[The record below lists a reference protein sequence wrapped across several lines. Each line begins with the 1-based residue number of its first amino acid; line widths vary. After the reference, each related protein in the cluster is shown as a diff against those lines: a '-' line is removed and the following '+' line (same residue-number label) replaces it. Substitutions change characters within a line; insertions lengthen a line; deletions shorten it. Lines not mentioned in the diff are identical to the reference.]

1 MSGGSTKTEE
11 SNKVDPA
18 LMALYNQNYQR
29 ASAIADTPF
38 QAYGGE
44 RVAGFTPTQLEAQ
57 GYLTDIA
64 RGRTG
69 ADMLAQAR
77 GGIGAAMNYAPGA
90 IPMPG
95 TVTPGSVSAV
105 PVSAGMLRDTD
116 LSPYMNPFTQSV
128 IDTSLADLSRARD
141 VQRVADN
148 QAATAAHAFGGSRQG
163 VADSLTNDAYLR
175 NVASTTANLRSSG
188 FDRAVAAATADLDRI
203 LGANQFNSGQSYD
216 AQKTNVGNRLAA
228 DQFNTGTALDVA
240 RANVANDMAGANF
253 RLNAAGAMAGLGDQ
267 ELNSELK
274 RAGALAAVGDA
285 QQQNSQARDDAAYE
299 EFMRMLG
306 YPAQQQAIRSA
317 ALGMIPIEQT
327 KTGTTSK
334 SGGGFGDVMGGLM
347 GVASLA
353 IPGGGSIGGGLLA
366 SALGMGAKKAAGSD
380 SIWV

>member
-1 MSGGSTKTEE
+1 MKTVNSYFEASDKAEYTLLDQAACRVRRGTVRATEE
-11 SNKVDPA
+11 
-18 LMALYNQNYQR
+18 
-29 ASAIADTPF
+29 
-38 QAYGGE
+38 
-44 RVAGFTPTQLEAQ
+44 
-57 GYLTDIA
+57 
-64 RGRTG
+64 G
-69 ADMLAQAR
+69 AVVYAV
-77 GGIGAAMNYAPGA
+77 APGA
-90 IPMPG
+90 IAMPG

-148 QAATAAHAFGGSRQG
+148 QGATAAHAFGGSRQG

-188 FDRAVAAATADLDRI
+188 FDRAVAAATADLDRL
-203 LGANQFNSGQSYD
+203 LGASQFNSGQSYD
-216 AQKTNVGNRLAA
+216 AQKTNVGNRLVA

-240 RANVANDMAGANF
+240 RTNVANDMAGANF

-267 ELNSELK
+267 ELNAELK

-285 QQQNSQARDDAAYE
+285 QQQNQQMRDDAAYE